1 MDDDNFDLSSLP
13 SSVSL
18 SSTYTPKSAEE
29 SPLDS
34 PFGISPLQAPQQ
46 QPPEPR
52 QQEEED
58 DDDEEELFLPKD
70 KEKHVWVPIDD
81 QWKKILMSEFYFV
94 KDCAPD
100 GNCQFR
106 SLEEAIKSD
115 SQIKA
120 SHKKLRRMV
129 AEHILTLSDLQF
141 QDILNNYKAEKD
153 SGEFYGD
160 WDPNAIKTKRQLALE
175 IKKPGFNFE
184 GDNMTLS
191 ILSKV
196 LNVDI
201 FIFNQNT
208 HSITKIEKDNTN
220 FIILNF
226 IQSDNT
232 GHYKTIGFK
241 LGKDIQTLFDRN
253 NLHEDMLA
261 LVDKN
266 IFYTKHIQQVYELY
280 EPFTCNDLSSNL
292 ELLLGKLS
300 NYDKKLVCRLS
311 AQFVSKTTPKPREKR
326 KSVKKSKSPKT
337 SKSKSVRK
345 SKSKSKSVKRKSKS
359 KSKSVK
365 RKSKSKSKKSKSVR
379 KSKSKSKSVKRK
391 SKSKSKKSKS
401 VRKSKSKS
409 KKSKSVRKSKSKS
422 KKSKSVRKSKSK
434 SKKSKS
440 VKRKSNSKSK
450 KSKSVRKS
458 KSKSKKS
465 KSVRK
470 SKSKSKKS
478 KSVRKSKYKSKSVKR
493 KSKYKSK
500 SVKRKS
506 KYKSKSVKRK
516 SKYKSKSVK
525 RKSKSVKKSR
535 KTKKVKRAKL
545 PKRKSKPMKP

>member
-1 MDDDNFDLSSLP
+1 MDDDNFDLTSLP

-18 SSTYTPKSAEE
+18 SSIYTPKSAEE

-34 PFGISPLQAPQQ
+34 PFGISPIQPIQPQQ
-46 QPPEPR
+46 EQDEDIEEESPR
-52 QQEEED
+52 QQE
-58 DDDEEELFLPKD
+58 KY
-70 KEKHVWVPIDD
+70 VWIPIDD
-81 QWKKILMSEFYFV
+81 QWKKIVMSEFYFV

-106 SLEEAIKSD
+106 SLEEALRGNSEL
-115 SQIKA
+115 KA

-153 SGEFYGD
+153 SGEFHGD
-160 WDPNAIKTKRQLALE
+160 WDPNSIKTKRQLSLE

-191 ILSKV
+191 ILSNV

-208 HSITKIEKDNTN
+208 HSITKIEKDNTR

-226 IQSDNT
+226 IQSGNT

-241 LGKDIQTLFDRN
+241 LRKDIQTLFDRN

-266 IFYTKHIQQVYELY
+266 IFYTKHIQHIYELY
-280 EPFTCNDLSSNL
+280 EPFTCNDLLSNL

-300 NYDKKLVCRLS
+300 NSDKKLVCRIS

-326 KSVKKSKSPKT
+326 KSKRRSFPKAPKSKSKKSSVKTKAKTKSSTTKTKRKSVKKSKSPKT
-337 SKSKSVRK
+337 SKKSKSKSKTRKSKSKSKKSKSVKRK
-345 SKSKSKSVKRKSKS
+345 SKSKSKSKTRKSKS

-365 RKSKSKSKKSKSVR
+365 RKSKSKSKKSKSVKR
-379 KSKSKSKSVKRK
+379 KSKSKSKKSKSVKRK

-401 VRKSKSKS
+401 V
-409 KKSKSVRKSKSKS
+409 
-422 KKSKSVRKSKSK
+422 
-434 SKKSKS
+434 
-440 VKRKSNSKSK
+440 KR
-450 KSKSVRKS
+450 
-458 KSKSKKS
+458 
-465 KSVRK
+465 
-470 SKSKSKKS
+470 
-478 KSVRKSKYKSKSVKR
+478 
-493 KSKYKSK
+493 
-500 SVKRKS
+500 
-506 KYKSKSVKRK
+506 
-516 SKYKSKSVK
+516 
-525 RKSKSVKKSR
+525 KSVKKSKKSR
-535 KTKKVKRAKL
+535 KPKKVKRAKL